1 MKKNILVFL
10 LTSFYS
16 FGIAPKH
23 LDGKRIKFTYE
34 ESMVIEFT
42 DKDAYE
48 VFGETERSEAMSY
61 DADTEGDKV
70 KVTVYGSDGANDVY
84 TLNFST
90 EKSGSG
96 NLQDFAYLTFGEADE
111 TFEPTSETNIYKD
124 LEGSGDFRFEV
135 VDPQGGFPITDNDH
149 GTVTGGGIAP
159 KHLDGKRIK
168 FTYEESMVIEFTD
181 KDAYEVF
188 GETERSEA
196 MSYDAD
202 TEGDKVKVTVYGSDG
217 ANDVYTLNFST
228 EKSGSGN
235 LQDFAYLTFGE
246 ADETFEPTSETN
258 IYKDLEGSGDFRFE
272 VLDPQGGFPITDND
286 HGTVTGGGIAAETLG
301 WEKD

>member
-1 MKKNILVFL
+1 M
-10 LTSFYS
+10 
-16 FGIAPKH
+16 
-23 LDGKRIKFTYE
+23 
-34 ESMVIEFT
+34 
-42 DKDAYE
+42 
-48 VFGETERSEAMSY
+48 
-61 DADTEGDKV
+61 
-70 KVTVYGSDGANDVY
+70 TVYGSDGANDVY

-217 ANDVYTLNFST
+217 ANDVYR
-228 EKSGSGN
+228 K
-235 LQDFAYLTFGE
+235 
-246 ADETFEPTSETN
+246 TSMFFF
-258 IYKDLEGSGDFRFE
+258 IAGRVVSCKKVQVRLKKPYHDLFHNVCNVKKLMG
-272 VLDPQGGFPITDND
+272 
-286 HGTVTGGGIAAETLG
+286 
-301 WEKD
+301 